1 MGCYIWYSEDGPGQA
16 VLENANFS
24 GTKFILNSTLQTI
37 SKISG
42 STVHETVISSS
53 KLLLSQSTVN
63 KGDNRQGAGTVG
75 QVEH

>member
-1 MGCYIWYSEDGPGQA
+1 VGCYIWYSEDGPGQA